1 MERILAIL
9 GVLIFTGCGSG
20 NGSEKLN
27 PAFAGTWSGQMTL
40 SVGGRP
46 GATHEWVA
54 TISLPTE
61 STLQLSPVCID
72 GTGSIT
78 VGGSGNSVSWSGTL
92 ICPGLGEGCT
102 ATYSSAAATL
112 SPDGKSVEG
121 TLSGTLSEACGFQ
134 SRDFSV
140 SFNGTKT

>member
-1 MERILAIL
+1 
-9 GVLIFTGCGSG
+9 
-20 NGSEKLN
+20 
-27 PAFAGTWSGQMTL
+27 MTL

-46 GATHEWVA
+46 GATHDWVG

-78 VGGSGNSVSWSGTL
+78 VSGSGDSISWSGTL

-102 ATYSSAAATL
+102 ATYSNAAATL
-112 SPDGKSVEG
+112 SPDGKTLQG

-134 SRDFSV
+134 TRDFSV
-140 SFNGTKT
+140 SFTGTKT